1 MNKILRKLSV
11 VVGIVILVLGLR
23 LSAQLG
29 ASTPDESAKEQIKAA
44 AAKINYATSLP
55 VSNEQLNALVRLSGK
70 VKARQKIDLFSEV
83 NGPLVKVGKEFREGV
98 VFEKGEL
105 MLQIDDTDAQLE
117 IKALKSQLYSN
128 IIALL
133 PNLESDYSDN
143 FEAWKNYIDQF
154 NIDNAITEM
163 PEAISAREKL
173 FIGSKNLLNQ
183 YLNIK
188 RLEHRLTK
196 YSIHA
201 PFKAVLSNS
210 TIYKGALIRSG
221 QILGELTHPSRYEVE
236 ANVSLYEVAFFKK
249 NSKVNLYSEATNG
262 KWEGRV
268 ARFGKKIEE
277 QTQSQKLFI
286 SVNSA
291 QLNEGMLLNGYI
303 QSETIKNVMQL
314 PRKLLVDNRAVYI
327 IEANQL
333 QLSPVEVVKIDGNNM
348 FVRGL
353 KDQTQVLAQTI
364 LGAYEGMP
372 VELIK

>member
-143 FEAWKNYIDQF
+143 FEAWK
-154 NIDNAITEM
+154 T
-163 PEAISAREKL
+163 IS
-173 FIGSKNLLNQ
+173 INL
-183 YLNIK
+183 I
-188 RLEHRLTK
+188 
-196 YSIHA
+196 
-201 PFKAVLSNS
+201 
-210 TIYKGALIRSG
+210 
-221 QILGELTHPSRYEVE
+221 
-236 ANVSLYEVAFFKK
+236 
-249 NSKVNLYSEATNG
+249 
-262 KWEGRV
+262 
-268 ARFGKKIEE
+268 
-277 QTQSQKLFI
+277 
-286 SVNSA
+286 
-291 QLNEGMLLNGYI
+291 
-303 QSETIKNVMQL
+303 
-314 PRKLLVDNRAVYI
+314 
-327 IEANQL
+327 
-333 QLSPVEVVKIDGNNM
+333 
-348 FVRGL
+348 
-353 KDQTQVLAQTI
+353 
-364 LGAYEGMP
+364 
-372 VELIK
+372 

>member
-1 MNKILRKLSV
+1 M
-11 VVGIVILVLGLR
+11 
-23 LSAQLG
+23 
-29 ASTPDESAKEQIKAA
+29 E
-44 AAKINYATSLP
+44 
-55 VSNEQLNALVRLSGK
+55 
-70 VKARQKIDLFSEV
+70 
-83 NGPLVKVGKEFREGV
+83 
-98 VFEKGEL
+98 
-105 MLQIDDTDAQLE
+105 
-117 IKALKSQLYSN
+117 
-128 IIALL
+128 
-133 PNLESDYSDN
+133 
-143 FEAWKNYIDQF
+143 NYIDQF
-154 NIDNAITEM
+154 NIDNAIAEM

>member
-1 MNKILRKLSV
+1 M
-11 VVGIVILVLGLR
+11 
-23 LSAQLG
+23 
-29 ASTPDESAKEQIKAA
+29 
-44 AAKINYATSLP
+44 
-55 VSNEQLNALVRLSGK
+55 
-70 VKARQKIDLFSEV
+70 
-83 NGPLVKVGKEFREGV
+83 
-98 VFEKGEL
+98 
-105 MLQIDDTDAQLE
+105 
-117 IKALKSQLYSN
+117 
-128 IIALL
+128 
-133 PNLESDYSDN
+133 
-143 FEAWKNYIDQF
+143 
-154 NIDNAITEM
+154 
-163 PEAISAREKL
+163 
-173 FIGSKNLLNQ
+173 
-183 YLNIK
+183 
-188 RLEHRLTK
+188 
-196 YSIHA
+196 
-201 PFKAVLSNS
+201 
-210 TIYKGALIRSG
+210 
-221 QILGELTHPSRYEVE
+221 
-236 ANVSLYEVAFFKK
+236 AFFKK